1 MPKQKHAKWS
11 KLRKHIQ
18 AQGGRS
24 DGLYNAPVRS
34 PLSDTPTVGETKEG
48 MIKDFIEGY
57 IRDNGRMPTYTH
69 LNKEFN
75 IRATKVYYL
84 GLTTL

>member
-11 KLRKHIQ
+11 TLRKQIQ

-34 PLSDTPTVGETKEG
+34 ALSDTPPVGETKAE
-48 MIKDFIEGY
+48 MIKDFIGRY
-57 IRDNGRMPTYTH
+57 MRDNGRMPSHTK

-75 IRATKVYYL
+75 MRATKAYYA
-84 GLTTL
+84 GLTK